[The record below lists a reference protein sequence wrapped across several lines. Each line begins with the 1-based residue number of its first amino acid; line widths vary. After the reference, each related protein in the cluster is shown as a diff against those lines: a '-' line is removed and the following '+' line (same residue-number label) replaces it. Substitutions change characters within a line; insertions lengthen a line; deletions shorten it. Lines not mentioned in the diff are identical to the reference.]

1 MANDI
6 CTDIQKDAQAQTE
19 PGWRDL
25 PIGGLINEAGTSRD
39 YITGGWRAERP
50 VWDSQKCIQCL
61 ICWVYC
67 PDSAIQVDAD
77 SKVTGVDY
85 DHCKGCGIC
94 AEECPPKVKAYT
106 MVPES
111 EFRGK

>member
-1 MANDI
+1 MANDV
-6 CTDIQKDAQAQTE
+6 CTDMKKDEQAQTE

-25 PIGGLINEAGTSRD
+25 PLGGLINEGGTSKD

-61 ICWVYC
+61 VCWVYC
-67 PDSAIQVDAD
+67 PDSAIQVSD

-94 AEECPPKVKAYT
+94 AQECPPKVKAYT